1 MGLPAVLDNAG
12 RAGVELP
19 RQAGA
24 RGGRGGSRRARGAP
38 GAGSPGR
45 GVSRASFRMQDF
57 PGVGFTARA
66 SRRGAS
72 PQRRASARGA
82 SWVPVS
88 PARGFRARG
97 FTARA
102 SRRGLPRREFSG
114 HGVSGAG
121 FPVRNSPAQTSPA
134 WTSGD
139 GLHGAGSPP
148 LPHSPV
154 RGFTALPRSPADVS
168 PGGRG
173 GAGEQ
178 VFSELPALCGR
189 DKTPPRSFARRRE

>member
-12 RAGVELP
+12 RAGVGLP
-19 RQAGA
+19 RQTGA
-24 RGGRGGSRRARGAP
+24 RCVRGGVPS
-38 GAGSPGR
+38 GAGFPE
-45 GVSRASFRMQDF
+45 RAFGCRIFR
-57 PGVGFTARA
+57 AWA
-66 SRRGAS
+66 SRRGLPGVGLPPHAGL
-72 PQRRASARGA
+72 PRAGLLGCRFPRHGVSGRG
-82 SWVPVS
+82 
-88 PARGFRARG
+88 
-97 FTARA
+97 A
-102 SRRGLPRREFSG
+102 SRRGLPRRGFSG

-139 GLHGAGSPP
+139 GLHGAELHGAGLHGAGSPP